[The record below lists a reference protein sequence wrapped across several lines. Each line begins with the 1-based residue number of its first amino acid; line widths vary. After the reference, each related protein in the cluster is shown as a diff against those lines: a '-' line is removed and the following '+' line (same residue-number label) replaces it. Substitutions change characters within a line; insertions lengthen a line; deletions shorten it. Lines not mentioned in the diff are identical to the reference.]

1 MKFYIKPTEEHP
13 NEQKEYTLIREGV
26 LKLFT
31 GESYDKTPEDERL
44 SRDLSE
50 EYEIVEFQIKDEYKT
65 KAFKVILEGSS
76 TYKQKPLDPNII
88 TKPCIYQNKECYQK
102 LRFPK
107 QNQKNANIGI
117 IKAYKKDI
125 NTHTFLT
132 EKMQYIEFILIAVCV
147 TQSLIRK
154 LVLARLRSTLIMK
167 QQVLH

>member
-1 MKFYIKPTEEHP
+1 
-13 NEQKEYTLIREGV
+13 
-26 LKLFT
+26 
-31 GESYDKTPEDERL
+31 
-44 SRDLSE
+44 
-50 EYEIVEFQIKDEYKT
+50 
-65 KAFKVILEGSS
+65 
-76 TYKQKPLDPNII
+76 PNII

-154 LVLARLRSTLIMK
+154 LVLARLRSTLIVK